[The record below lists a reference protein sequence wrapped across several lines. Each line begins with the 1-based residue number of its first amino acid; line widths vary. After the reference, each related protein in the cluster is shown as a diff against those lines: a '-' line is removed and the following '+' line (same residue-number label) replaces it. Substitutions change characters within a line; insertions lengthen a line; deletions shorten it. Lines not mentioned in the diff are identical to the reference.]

1 MPKYMLLLHEPAT
14 LAAEMAGQLS
24 PEQIQSVIQRYR
36 EWAGGLA
43 AAGKLAGGDKLQD
56 MTGRV
61 LKRAGGTTQVTDGPY
76 AESKEVIGGYFVL
89 EAADY
94 AEAVE
99 LSKGCP
105 HLDHGPVEIREV
117 EPT

>member
-14 LAAEMAGQLS
+14 LAERMGRELS
-24 PEQIQSVIQRYR
+24 PEQIQAMILRYKD
-36 EWAGGLA
+36 WAGGLA

-61 LKRAGGTTQVTDGPY
+61 LKSNAGSVHVTDGPY
-76 AESKEVIGGYFVL
+76 VESKEVIGGYFVL
-89 EAADY
+89 DAASYD
-94 AEAVE
+94 EAVE
-99 LSKGCP
+99 LSRGCP
-105 HLDHGPVEIREV
+105 HLEFGAVEIREV